1 MKEYDNKKNIINEI
15 YEGKGIIKEY
25 YYDDY
30 NLIFGNEFLLS
41 QYEYLNGE
49 MKGTKKNIFTMIQ

>member
-1 MKEYDNKKNIINEI
+1 MKEYDNKKNIINKI

-30 NLIFGNEFLLS
+30 NLIFGNEF
-41 QYEYLNGE
+41 
-49 MKGTKKNIFTMIQ
+49 